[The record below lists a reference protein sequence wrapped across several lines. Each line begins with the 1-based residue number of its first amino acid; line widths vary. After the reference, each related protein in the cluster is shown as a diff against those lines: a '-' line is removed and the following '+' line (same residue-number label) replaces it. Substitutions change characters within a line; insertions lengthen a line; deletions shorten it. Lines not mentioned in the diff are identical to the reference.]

1 MKEVKMENE
10 ETTWLAGIRQ
20 KYTLLHFLVV
30 TSFPLMFW
38 GLMMAIA
45 LFGGTLFHDPATFGM
60 ELFMVFAFPLIAA
73 PLLSAVALL
82 LAKLLTVRGLRYL
95 VVIGLGVLIPLG
107 AYLWVALGHFIAR
120 RLYTGPGP
128 ETRSA
133 PGPVMGGASAVPLF
147 QDKE

>member
-1 MKEVKMENE
+1 MKEVKMENK

-20 KYTLLHFLVV
+20 NYNLLLFLVI
-30 TSFPLMFW
+30 TAFPLGLW

-45 LFGGTLFHDPATFGM
+45 FFGGTLFHDPATFGM
-60 ELFMVFAFPLIAA
+60 DLFMVFVFPLIAA
-73 PLLSAVALL
+73 PLLSGAALL
-82 LAKLLTVRGLRYL
+82 IARLLTVRGLRYL
-95 VVIGLGVLIPLG
+95 VVIGLGILIPLG

-120 RLYTGPGP
+120 RLYTGPSP